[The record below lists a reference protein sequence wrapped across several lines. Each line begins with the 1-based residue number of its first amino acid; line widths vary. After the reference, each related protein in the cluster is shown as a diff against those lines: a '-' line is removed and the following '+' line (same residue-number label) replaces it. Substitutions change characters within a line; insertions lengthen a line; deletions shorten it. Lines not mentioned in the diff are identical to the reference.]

1 MSSTREGG
9 MDAPGSHSV
18 YMSDEGNAKRAAG
31 SSNSGHIRMRKNGF
45 FMLNVMS
52 ISSYVLKDTVFLP

>member
-1 MSSTREGG
+1 MG
-9 MDAPGSHSV
+9 APGSHSV